1 MFCYLC
7 QYDRMMVR
15 PKGFEPSAFGSGGQ
29 RSIQLS
35 YGRLAL
41 STEVNITDQ
50 NATRQV
56 FFFIFILLAAFIN
69 KSTLIRV
76 IDSTTSKLII
86 EYSCYTYNI
95 ATSSFGVN
103 HTLGKPRWI
112 TPSHTTGRI

>member
-1 MFCYLC
+1 
-7 QYDRMMVR
+7 MMVR

-56 FFFIFILLAAFIN
+56 FFFIFLPLADFIS
-69 KSTLIRV
+69 KSMLIRIMV
-76 IDSTTSKLII
+76 SARLDFITA
-86 EYSCYTYNI
+86 YSCYTY
-95 ATSSFGVN
+95 
-103 HTLGKPRWI
+103 K
-112 TPSHTTGRI
+112 